1 MSREPKEDRR
11 DYHEAQT
18 RSTAQDRHLIS
29 LEELEKALD
38 L

>member
-18 RSTAQDRHLIS
+18 RSTAQGRHLIS